1 MSFWKQAPATQAD
14 LVASPGCLLA
24 MGLGEAPLLRQ
35 CTFSVWLDTASMLG
49 YSMNGAHRKAVDSAY
64 TKGYFSESMF
74 VRMRVLQHQGHW
86 PRPEA
91 SEPAAAH
98 G

>member
-1 MSFWKQAPATQAD
+1 
-14 LVASPGCLLA
+14 
-24 MGLGEAPLLRQ
+24 
-35 CTFSVWLDTASMLG
+35 
-49 YSMNGAHRKAVDSAY
+49 MNGAHRKAVESAY